1 MSNLVWKI
9 PAVIGGTCL
18 TATAVWLNAE
28 HVAGSEGWY
37 SPLVAAGIIVTI
49 CAAATPPLAE
59 RAMKNGQPAKA
70 VMLWAFFA
78 LAVGFSLSAS
88 ISRSSSYVAG
98 KTTTAE
104 TINRTAKL
112 AQEAYD
118 AAKKSME
125 AECAKRGNRCRDM
138 EKKADAARLALANA
152 KPVQA
157 VDAGSDRLAAVLGI
171 DETKVQLYVPLLLPL
186 GLEIG
191 GFIFLAFGLAPR
203 RREDIEAPVTIT
215 QTSETPLQTVA
226 KAPAGGSKAYYLQR
240 LQREYP
246 ILAGKVAR
254 GEMSVHAA
262 TVAAG
267 MRKAPSKIKKSH
279 LKIVAN

>member
-1 MSNLVWKI
+1 MSNLIWKI

-28 HVAGSEGWY
+28 HVATSEGWN

-49 CAAATPPLAE
+49 CAASTPPLAE
-59 RAMKNGQPAKA
+59 RAMKSGQPAKA
-70 VMLWAFFA
+70 VMLWLFFM

-88 ISRSSSYVAG
+88 ITRSSGYVSG
-98 KTTTAE
+98 KVTTAE

-112 AQEAYD
+112 ADEAYT
-118 AAKKSME
+118 AAKRSME

-138 EKKADAARLALANA
+138 ERKVDEARKTLTTT

-191 GFIFLAFGLAPR
+191 GFIFLAFGLSPR
-203 RREDIEAPVTIT
+203 RREATVIIT
-215 QTSETPLQTVA
+215 GTDEKPLQTVA
-226 KAPAGGSKAYYLQR
+226 KPAKGGSKDYYLQR

-254 GEMSVHAA
+254 DEMSVYAA

-267 MRKAPSKIKKSH
+267 MRKAPRKKSH